1 MVDFTQGSVLRKIV
15 RFSLPLLVGNLF
27 QQLYTVVDSILL
39 GRLVSPIALAAAG
52 TVTPVTMLL
61 LGVICGFTLGT
72 GLMVAKATGKKDM
85 DAVADLVRS
94 TFLADMLVGTV
105 LAGLAFVLA
114 EPILRW
120 MQTPDEVLE
129 QAVLYLRIVS
139 VGLIFQCLYQYLTDV
154 LRGLGD
160 SRTPLLF
167 LVLATVLNII
177 LDLFFILVVHM
188 DVAGVAYATVIAQL
202 LSALCCLAYSR
213 RRYGELFLVNL
224 RLRGVDVSLLKGSLA
239 LGLPS
244 AMQQTVGSIGALGM
258 QSVVNSFGAAAMN
271 GYNAAYKADNFIM
284 LPISTMGIALGTFV
298 AQNVG
303 AGNLPRVREG
313 LKKTSIAC
321 GAMSVAASTLIFI
334 FAEAM
339 VQIFVTAEEVQTIT
353 IGAWGLRVLA
363 VPYILCS
370 QSNIFTSFFR
380 GVGAVKVAF
389 WISFAQ
395 VVIRLAICF
404 GLSPIPAIGMNAVW
418 FCMPITWAQVCLF
431 SWVYYRS
438 RRWEKGMK
446 LGTV

>member
-1 MVDFTQGSVLRKIV
+1 MVDFTQGSVLGKII

-52 TVTPVTMLL
+52 TVTPLTMLL

-72 GLMVAKATGKKDM
+72 SLMVAKATGKKDPET
-85 DAVADLVRS
+85 VRRLVES
-94 TFLADMLVGTV
+94 TFLADMLVGTL
-105 LAGLAFVLA
+105 LAALAYILA

-120 MQTPDEVLE
+120 MRTPEEVLP
-129 QAVLYLRIVS
+129 QAAVYLRIVS
-139 VGLIFQCLYQYLTDV
+139 VGLVFQCLYQYLTDV

-160 SRTPLLF
+160 SKTPLLF
-167 LVLATVLNII
+167 LIVATVLNIV
-177 LDLFFILVVHM
+177 LDLLFILALHM
-188 DVAGVAYATVIAQL
+188 DVAGVAYATVIAQG
-202 LSALCCLAYSR
+202 LSAVSCMVYSR
-213 RRYGELFLVNL
+213 YRYGDLFSLNL
-224 RLRGVDVSLLKGSLA
+224 LPGRVDRNLLRGSLT

-271 GYNAAYKADNFIM
+271 GYNAAYKVDNFIM
-284 LPISTMGIALGTFV
+284 LPVSTLGIALGTFI

-303 AGNLPRVREG
+303 AGNLVRVG
-313 LKKTSIAC
+313 QGMKKTSIAC
-321 GAMSVAASTLIFI
+321 GAMSVAASVLIFI
-334 FAEAM
+334 FAENL
-339 VQIFVTAEEVQTIT
+339 VQIFVTAEQVETIT

-370 QSNIFTSFFR
+370 QANIFTSFFR

-389 WISFAQ
+389 WFSFLQ

-404 GLSPIPAIGMNAVW
+404 GLSPVPAIGLNAVW
-418 FCMPITWAQVCLF
+418 FCMPITWLQVCLL
-431 SWVYYRS
+431 SWLYYRS
-438 RRWEKGMK
+438 HRWEKNMK
-446 LGTV
+446 LGSF

>member
-1 MVDFTQGSVLRKIV
+1 MIDFTQGPVLRKII

-39 GRLVSPIALAAAG
+39 GRLVSPVALAAAG
-52 TVTPVTMLL
+52 TVTPLTMLL

-72 GLMVAKATGKKDM
+72 SLMVAKATGKKDPET
-85 DAVADLVRS
+85 VKKLVES

-105 LAGLAFVLA
+105 LAVLAYVLA

-120 MQTPDEVLE
+120 MRTPVEVLP
-129 QAVLYLRIVS
+129 QAIIYLRIVS
-139 VGLIFQCLYQYLTDV
+139 VGLVFQCLYQYLTDV

-160 SRTPLLF
+160 SKTPLMF
-167 LVLATVLNII
+167 LIVATVLNIV
-177 LDLFFILVVHM
+177 LDLVFILLLHM
-188 DVAGVAYATVIAQL
+188 DVAGVAYATVIAQMLSAVSCMIYSRYRYGSL
-202 LSALCCLAYSR
+202 LSL
-213 RRYGELFLVNL
+213 NL
-224 RLRGVDVSLLKGSLA
+224 LPREVDRSLLRGSLS

-244 AMQQTVGSIGALGM
+244 AMQQTVGSIGARGM

-271 GYNAAYKADNFIM
+271 GYNAAYKVDNFIM
-284 LPISTMGIALGTFV
+284 LPISTLGIALGTFI

-303 AGNLPRVREG
+303 AGNLTRVSQG
-313 LKKTSIAC
+313 MKKTSIAC
-321 GAMSVAASTLIFI
+321 GTMSVAASALIFV
-334 FAEAM
+334 FAESL
-339 VQIFVTAEEVQTIT
+339 VQIFVTAEEIETIV

-370 QSNIFTSFFR
+370 QANIFTSFFR

-389 WISFAQ
+389 WISFLQ

-404 GLSPIPAIGMNAVW
+404 GLSPIPAIGLNAVW
-418 FCMPITWAQVCLF
+418 FCMPVTWVQVCLF

-438 RRWEKGMK
+438 HRWEKFMKFGM
-446 LGTV
+446 L

>member
-1 MVDFTQGSVLRKIV
+1 MVDFTRGPALRQIV

-61 LGVICGFTLGT
+61 LGIICGFTLGT
-72 GLMVAKATGKKDM
+72 SLMVAKATGKKEPGI
-85 DAVADLVRS
+85 VQRLIES

-105 LAGLAFVLA
+105 LSAIAFFLA

-120 MQTPDEVLE
+120 MQTPEEVLG
-129 QAVLYLRIVS
+129 QSVLYLRIVS
-139 VGLIFQCLYQYLTDV
+139 VGLVFQCLSQYATDV

-160 SRTPLLF
+160 SKTPLLF
-167 LVLATVLNII
+167 LIVSTVLNIV
-177 LDLFFILVVHM
+177 LDLIFIIVLHM
-188 DVAGVAYATVIAQL
+188 DVAGVAYATVIAQTV
-202 LSALCCLAYSR
+202 SALACVVYSR
-213 RRYGELFLVNL
+213 RRYGELFSLNL
-224 RLRGVDVSLLKGSLA
+224 LPGKVDRALLRGSLA

-244 AMQQTVGSIGALGM
+244 AMQQTVGSIGAIGM

-271 GYNAAYKADNFIM
+271 GYNAAYKVDNFIM
-284 LPISTMGIALGTFV
+284 LPISTVGMALGTFI

-313 LKKTSIAC
+313 MKKTSVFC
-321 GAMSVAASTLIFI
+321 GLMSVAASTFIFI
-334 FAEAM
+334 FAEYM
-339 VQIFVTAEEVQTIT
+339 VQIFVTADEVQTIT

-370 QSNIFTSFFR
+370 QMNIFISFFR
-380 GVGAVKVAF
+380 GVGAVKTAF
-389 WISFAQ
+389 WISLSQ
-395 VVIRLAICF
+395 VILRLAICY
-404 GLSPIPAIGMNAVW
+404 GLSPIAAIGLNAVW
-418 FCMPITWAQVCLF
+418 FCMPITWAWVCLF
-431 SWVYYRS
+431 SWYYYKS
-438 RRWEKGMK
+438 RRWEKTMK